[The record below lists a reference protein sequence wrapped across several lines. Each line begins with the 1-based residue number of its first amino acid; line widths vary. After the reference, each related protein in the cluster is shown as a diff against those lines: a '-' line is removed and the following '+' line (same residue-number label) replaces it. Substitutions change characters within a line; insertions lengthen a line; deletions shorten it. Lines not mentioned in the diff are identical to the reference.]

1 MVQTPVKPIT
11 LAEFLTQ
18 PETKPA
24 QEYFNNQIL
33 IKPMPQG
40 QHSRIQLKLTNAI
53 NAVTEDSQIALAFP
67 ELRCTFGGISIV
79 PDVAVFT
86 WDKLPVNKDGTIA
99 NKFEIAPDWI
109 IEILSPD
116 QSMSLVTKKIIGCLN
131 NGTMMGWLI
140 DPHLKLIFTYING
153 SHPQVFELDNDII
166 SVPNF
171 AENLQIT
178 LGAIFGWLQVKINT
192 KSAP

>member
-1 MVQTPVKPIT
+1 MVQTLVKPIT
-11 LAEFLTQ
+11 LTEFLTQ

-24 QEYFNNQIL
+24 QEYFDNQIL
-33 IKPMPQG
+33 TKPMPQG

-67 ELRCTFGGISIV
+67 ELRCTFGDRSIV

-86 WDKLPVNKDGTIA
+86 WDQLPVNEDGTIA
-99 NKFEIAPDWI
+99 NKFEMAPHWM
-109 IEILSPD
+109 IEILSPE

-131 NGTMMGWLI
+131 NGTTMGWLI
-140 DPHLKLIFTYING
+140 DPHSKLIFTYTNG
-153 SHPQVFELDNDII
+153 SHPQVFELENEII
-166 SVPNF
+166 AVPSF

-178 LGAIFGWLQVKINT
+178 LGEIFGWLQVKT
-192 KSAP
+192 VKG